1 MKDVKAMIPIITLVL
16 LICVLAGTFAWFSSY
31 TSTEM
36 LGLLSIERP
45 MRVTLDQS
53 SLGSLTDY
61 QGQTGYNADGSESDT
76 ANRPYII
83 QFDLAFRAIGEKDVD
98 VYFGFEYIAVKLN
111 EQNLLSIENAIKL
124 VFDKDFV
131 NENDNVNK
139 YLGTKTISS
148 YVNTEG
154 DKYYVKTESGMEEM
168 SSGEITTYAAQYD
181 TNVDV
186 AGMIILAQDDPA
198 FANNSTIAD
207 KSKVVSEIVI
217 KREYCDQYFHLQYAM
232 YTSQYDT
239 INGYGFVA
247 DSATT
252 KVRFATPLTLTT
264 TLVNTSDDKQFSQ
277 VNLDAGKCIPQK
289 AKISIGLYHDYGS
302 ESGDRKSQFGTFT
315 FSNDAFRG
323 CKFSF
328 AFCVIAQEN
337 KGVSA

>member
-1 MKDVKAMIPIITLVL
+1 MKDVKTMIPIITLVL

-31 TSTEM
+31 ANVEM
-36 LGLLSIERP
+36 TGILSVERP

-53 SLGSLTDY
+53 SLGDLTDY

-139 YLGTKTISS
+139 YLGTKAVSS
-148 YVNTEG
+148 YVSTDG
-154 DKYYVKTESGMEEM
+154 DKYYAKTESGMQEVSE
-168 SSGEITTYAAQYD
+168 GTQITTYAAQYD
-181 TNVDV
+181 TNADV

-198 FANNSTIAD
+198 YNDNLTIAD

-217 KREYCDQYFHLQYAM
+217 KREYCDQFFHLQYAT
-232 YTSQYDT
+232 YTSNYNSVT
-239 INGYGFVA
+239 SAYEFVD

-252 KVRFATPLTLTT
+252 DVRFATPLTLTS
-264 TLVNTSDDKQFSQ
+264 TLNGRGHSE
-277 VNLDAGKCIPQK
+277 VNLDANKCIPQK
-289 AKISIGLYHDYGS
+289 AKITIGLYHDYGS
-302 ESGDRKSQFGTFT
+302 VTGDRKSQFGTFT